1 MNAKYFAFF
10 LGKNY
15 LSISRTASILL
26 VFLNYSYHKK
36 GHLWDLRIAECSRL
50 KGDTTVKPN
59 PMMKFLLLT
68 AGLAY
73 GIYASARDP
82 GLEFSHN
89 SETRDLNGQF
99 PVVLNKVVIK
109 CPADGFL
116 VTQAD
121 AQFTMGTGQAPF
133 GGREDPEGI
142 SFSVSRDAPEEV
154 VSPGHE
160 IGTLDPEY
168 VRTWSNPLLIFGAS
182 VDPYT
187 LQAPGSIERVDDCTN
202 GSTHVYRFV
211 AFREGGKFA
220 FNKASRST
228 LVVEYFR
235 HRLGPTEDPNGE

>member
-1 MNAKYFAFF
+1 M
-10 LGKNY
+10 
-15 LSISRTASILL
+15 R
-26 VFLNYSYHKK
+26 
-36 GHLWDLRIAECSRL
+36 
-50 KGDTTVKPN
+50 PN

-89 SETRDLNGQF
+89 SETVGLNLF
-99 PVVLNKVVIK
+99 PPVLNKVVIK

-116 VTQAD
+116 VAQAD
-121 AQFTMGTGQAPF
+121 AQFTMGTGQAP
-133 GGREDPEGI
+133 GGIENPAGI
-142 SFSVSRDAPEEV
+142 SFSISRDAPEV
-154 VSPGHE
+154 VGPPGPE

-168 VRTWSNPLLIFGAS
+168 VRTWSNPLLIFGET

-187 LQAPGSIERVDDCTN
+187 LQAPGSIERVDDCTH

-211 AFREGGKFA
+211 ADKVGGKFA
-220 FNKASRST
+220 RYDASQST

-235 HRLGPTEDPNGE
+235 HLPDENKDGEPGE